1 MEADTFWTNGQCRGS
16 RYDGGG
22 AASSSCP
29 SHQLPSRA
37 NHWHWKYDSLTT
49 NLSHILMSTHLEWGF
64 IVWQK
69 DVHMECLLIL
79 STLTRNNKW
88 SASNSTGYSYA
99 TVITQSRDILQCQV
113 WGSLS
118 FSHLPQP
125 PPYFSFQVKLKCWLL
140 AEGHVVKMPFKLPT
154 FSHLPHPR
162 PRVSQVIYSTSSPS
176 TAGIWNFSI
185 LYRFL
190 NSAIPWFL
198 SWIIHLILH
207 SRKSSLPFFPYYLC
221 LSPSL
226 QRSPSTNSRD
236 V

>member
-1 MEADTFWTNGQCRGS
+1 MTHWRQTYLTSSCQRTLNDV
-16 RYDGGG
+16 
-22 AASSSCP
+22 SSSGKKMYTWNVYSFCR
-29 SHQLPSRA
+29 L
-37 NHWHWKYDSLTT
+37 WLETT
-49 NLSHILMSTHLEWGF
+49 NEALQIRLATRMQRSLLSSAISFNTRSGRILE
-64 IVWQK
+64 
-69 DVHMECLLIL
+69 
-79 STLTRNNKW
+79 
-88 SASNSTGYSYA
+88 
-99 TVITQSRDILQCQV
+99 
-113 WGSLS
+113 SLS

-140 AEGHVVKMPFKLPT
+140 ADGHVVKMPFKLPT
-154 FSHLPHPR
+154 FSHPR